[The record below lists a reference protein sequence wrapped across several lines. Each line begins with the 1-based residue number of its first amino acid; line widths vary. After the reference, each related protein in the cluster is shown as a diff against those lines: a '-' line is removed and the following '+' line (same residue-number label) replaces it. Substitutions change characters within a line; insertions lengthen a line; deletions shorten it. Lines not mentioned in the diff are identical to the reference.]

1 MVIPF
6 LEFGIFWES
15 LFTFLLIQI
24 ALWHKLDSSC
34 KKDFTKIMQNDWK
47 VNKLCWLFTQNQ
59 CRNNISIREIDT
71 LLFFPLDF
79 ILESRI
85 SPRRRSCRAAN
96 DTSLKHQDHKGYF
109 GALEFLKSCKTL
121 RCEATGLS
129 FSNGGST
136 IPCLIIVH
144 PKIWFIFLICRVYDL
159 FWVYDFAFFSE
170 FFRVYDYLGGVRFF
184 TFII

>member
-1 MVIPF
+1 MLCLKLLEFYLTPLDFTVLLRMYYLHSKMVIPF

-121 RCEATGLS
+121 RCEAGGLS

-136 IPCLIIVH
+136 
-144 PKIWFIFLICRVYDL
+144 W
-159 FWVYDFAFFSE
+159 
-170 FFRVYDYLGGVRFF
+170 
-184 TFII
+184 

>member
-1 MVIPF
+1 MSLLVMTSLLLSMLIIFRTSPQNGVYVTDPYCVYLRSIMVIHF

-85 SPRRRSCRAAN
+85 SPRGRSCRAAN

-109 GALEFLKSCKTL
+109 GALEFFRASQLATFFVLTFLELTFKSSK
-121 RCEATGLS
+121 
-129 FSNGGST
+129 
-136 IPCLIIVH
+136 
-144 PKIWFIFLICRVYDL
+144 
-159 FWVYDFAFFSE
+159 
-170 FFRVYDYLGGVRFF
+170 
-184 TFII
+184 

>member
-1 MVIPF
+1 
-6 LEFGIFWES
+6 
-15 LFTFLLIQI
+15 
-24 ALWHKLDSSC
+24 
-34 KKDFTKIMQNDWK
+34 MQN

-121 RCEATGLS
+121 RCEARGLS
-129 FSNGGST
+129 FWNGGST
-136 IPCLIIVH
+136 WKVLLSNV
-144 PKIWFIFLICRVYDL
+144 KIRDSVTLKNLTKDVDKKFTKQVYR
-159 FWVYDFAFFSE
+159 SHC
-170 FFRVYDYLGGVRFF
+170 
-184 TFII
+184 